1 MHQLIAH
8 GLINSVK
15 LDYGGIVFNDLAA
28 KLTNSVRHTS
38 PAYARSISLILNKA
52 QGDSFVLPDEI
63 VLKIPVMGNSIF
75 SLDPTLLEVP
85 ISSHMFRVC
94 QCVPDPFVVSQD
106 VAGSGDQ
113 NLKDDCPVN
122 SNQFCNYQNNVGSFQ
137 EEVVGDTIVPTGS
150 GENLKDDC
158 PVISNQV
165 CNFQNSHYNI
175 NSFPQRQ
182 SGAFPGDLSL
192 GIPFPGDLSPGKRR
206 WRRLVRDS
214 FPSDN
219 SWRK

>member
-1 MHQLIAH
+1 MAYIINNLGGNIGSNDLLNYMHQLIAH

-28 KLTNSVRHTS
+28 KLTYSVRHTS

-52 QGDSFVLPDEI
+52 QGDSFVLSDEI
-63 VLKIPVMGNSIF
+63 GLKIPIM
-75 SLDPTLLEVP
+75 
-85 ISSHMFRVC
+85 
-94 QCVPDPFVVSQD
+94 DPFVVSED
-106 VAGSGDQ
+106 VAGIGSGDQ

-122 SNQFCNYQNNVGSFQ
+122 SNQFCNYHNNVGSFQ

-206 WRRLVRDS
+206 
-214 FPSDN
+214 
-219 SWRK
+219 